1 MLRYVVRRLLY
12 TIPLLL
18 GVSFVTFVLF
28 YSVGGNPCYE
38 LVGKH
43 ATEEALQSCNQRLGF
58 DRPFLQ
64 QYGRFLNEIVH
75 FDFGR
80 SFATQEK
87 VSQVIANGIIP
98 SLSVTIPAFII
109 GNILAIAIALLVAFH
124 RGKFIDRLGVF
135 LCVLGMSLTVL
146 AYIFVGQYF
155 LAFKLGLFPISG
167 YDSGWAAVAYLAL
180 PVLIWVIVGLGYD
193 VRFFRTVI
201 LDESNQDYVRTA
213 FAKGLSRRVVF
224 FKHILK
230 NSLIPIITHVVIQVP
245 FLITGSVL
253 LENFFQIP
261 GLGNVVAVSIHN
273 SDFPVLKAMVLLG
286 ALLFVTFH
294 ELQSA
299 LF

>member
-98 SLSVTIPAFII
+98 VC
-109 GNILAIAIALLVAFH
+109 
-124 RGKFIDRLGVF
+124 R
-135 LCVLGMSLTVL
+135 
-146 AYIFVGQYF
+146 
-155 LAFKLGLFPISG
+155 
-167 YDSGWAAVAYLAL
+167 
-180 PVLIWVIVGLGYD
+180 
-193 VRFFRTVI
+193 
-201 LDESNQDYVRTA
+201 
-213 FAKGLSRRVVF
+213 
-224 FKHILK
+224 
-230 NSLIPIITHVVIQVP
+230 
-245 FLITGSVL
+245 
-253 LENFFQIP
+253 
-261 GLGNVVAVSIHN
+261 
-273 SDFPVLKAMVLLG
+273 
-286 ALLFVTFH
+286 
-294 ELQSA
+294 
-299 LF
+299 